1 MIKQAPADDLAA
13 QMRRLQDDLDS
24 IKETLK
30 DAGKREAQSAV
41 ANVEGYARDN
51 PRTVLAGAV
60 GIGVLLGLLLR
71 SSISSAPRSGARSA
85 A

>member
-60 GIGVLLGLLLR
+60 GLAAAGV
-71 SSISSAPRSGARSA
+71 SMAVSA
-85 A
+85 